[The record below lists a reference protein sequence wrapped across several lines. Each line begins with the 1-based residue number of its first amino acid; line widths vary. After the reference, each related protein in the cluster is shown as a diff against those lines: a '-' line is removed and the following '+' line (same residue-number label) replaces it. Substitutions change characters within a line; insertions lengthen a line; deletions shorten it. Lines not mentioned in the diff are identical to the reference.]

1 MTELDGGGELDGV
14 GATRHGASE
23 LLQTDRSPG
32 VATITTEERRRPDD
46 LVPRRLRGFLAL
58 KDFEPVARRRLPRQ
72 IYGYYAGAAETNQSR
87 DDNRDAFRRL
97 AFVPDTLR
105 DVSRRSTAA
114 TLLGERYR
122 LPFGIAPMGL
132 SGLSCF
138 EGDLVLARAARAE
151 NIPMAMS
158 ATSIL
163 PLERVAAE
171 GGARWFQAYLP
182 GEPERILAMVDR
194 VARAGFDT
202 FVLTVDVPVPGN
214 RENNVRTGF
223 SIPLRPSLKLLADGI
238 IHPRWSIGTFGRTLA
253 AGMPHME
260 NMDARRGP
268 PILSNDLVRA
278 VGNRD
283 GLSWDHVELIRR
295 RWRGRLILKGVLAAG
310 DAREAAARGVD
321 AVWVSNHG
329 GRQLDGALAPL
340 HALPAVKAAS
350 GDMAVLFDSG
360 VRRGSD
366 VLKALAL
373 GADFVFLGRPFL
385 YAAAAAGIDG
395 VRHAVALLGA
405 EVERNMA
412 MLGVSAVEE
421 VARRHVCDAH
431 PRLDGPR

>member
-1 MTELDGGGELDGV
+1 MTGTPEPCPGPA
-14 GATRHGASE
+14 ATRHDASE
-23 LLQTDRSPG
+23 LTRTDRSPG
-32 VATITTEERRRPDD
+32 VAAITTEARREPDE
-46 LVPRRLRGFLAL
+46 LVPPRLRGYLAL
-58 KDFEPVARRRLPRQ
+58 DDFEPAARRRLPRQ

-87 DDNRDAFRRL
+87 DQNRDAFRRI

-105 DVSRRSTAA
+105 DVSGRSTGA
-114 TLLGERYR
+114 TLFGERYR
-122 LPFGIAPMGL
+122 FPFGISPMGL

-151 NIPMAMS
+151 SIPMAMS
-158 ATSIL
+158 ATSIM
-163 PLERVAAE
+163 PLERAAAE

-238 IHPRWSIGTFGRTLA
+238 AHPRWSVGTFGRTLR

-268 PILSNDLVRA
+268 PILSRDLVRA
-278 VGNRD
+278 IGRRD
-283 GLSWDHVELIRR
+283 GLSWDHVALIRE
-295 RWRGRLILKGVLAAG
+295 RWRGRFVLKGVLAPG

-340 HALPAVKAAS
+340 HALPAVKAAA
-350 GDMAVLFDSG
+350 GGMAVLFDSG
-360 VRRGSD
+360 VRRGGD

-385 YAAAAAGIDG
+385 FAAAAAGGDG
-395 VRHAVALLGA
+395 VRHAVRLLGA

-412 MLGVSAVEE
+412 MLGVEGVGD

-431 PRLDGPR
+431 PRLDGPG